1 MRLTAPLREC
11 GSRPAIPS
19 GQRLMHACP
28 FSRPQFEKA
37 HEYTR
42 ALNAA
47 KIERIFAKPFV
58 SALPHDDGVTAMCR
72 NPRTINSLV
81 SGSADG
87 AIRIWDIAQ
96 QRTLRR
102 LVGHTGAIR
111 GLSFAPDG
119 ESVVSCSSDCTV
131 KLWKVPHAPLE
142 IGQVEAQQQAVLEF
156 QGTNAFRGIDHH
168 WCRNTFATA
177 GTAVD
182 VWDHERSEPVH
193 TFTWGA
199 DTVISV
205 RFNPV
210 G

>member
-1 MRLTAPLREC
+1 M
-11 GSRPAIPS
+11 
-19 GQRLMHACP
+19 
-28 FSRPQFEKA
+28 
-37 HEYTR
+37 
-42 ALNAA
+42 NAA

-87 AIRIWDIAQ
+87 AIRIWDVAQ